1 MCLGRVGYLS
11 ICGCGAE
18 GPPCDSLPADGDCEE
33 EASGV
38 VLLVPRGGTSYG
50 KATLCFVGE
59 TDLQEAT
66 VSGTT

>member
-11 ICGCGAE
+11 ICGCSAE

-38 VLLVPRGGTSYG
+38 VVAPPMESQHYALWVKQISRKRQLAELP
-50 KATLCFVGE
+50 
-59 TDLQEAT
+59 D
-66 VSGTT
+66 